1 VITKR
6 IGSRLNNGR
15 QRREAREWHRRR
27 ALHPRLPPA
36 IARDWKDWADDPDN
50 LAAYREFDRLHS
62 IVRALPPPSL
72 PSHAEL
78 RPRSARNSVY
88 TAAGCAAAAAIVLVL
103 VGPRIPWLSKAA
115 ILQGR
120 EYTTEPGGLRE
131 ITLQD
136 HSVVTL
142 SGSTRLTVLFS
153 EHRRSLV
160 LSQGEAFFKV
170 QHDPQAPFQVDAGAV
185 RITDLGT
192 TFDIRRYSDEVVVS
206 VAEGAVAVSL
216 QASVP
221 PYDTSSGVQSGTGP
235 QLPRI
240 EVRRGEAL
248 SFDSK
253 GELTPAQPT
262 DLEALTAWL
271 YGHRVYRGKPLA
283 RVIED
288 VQLYLPRRIDLD
300 PALAA
305 VRFSGYI
312 DQHKAEQW
320 VRGLPNIYPVE
331 IDDSNPRRLLIRCLS
346 RGCRE
351 VSP

>member
-1 VITKR
+1 MIAGR
-6 IGSRLNNGR
+6 IGSGLNGERRR
-15 QRREAREWHRRR
+15 QEARRWHRRR
-27 ALHPRLPPA
+27 VSQPQLPPA
-36 IARDWKDWADDPDN
+36 RAKNWKEWVDDRDN
-50 LAAYREFDRLHS
+50 LAEYRSFARLQS

-72 PSHAEL
+72 PGNADL
-78 RPRSARNSVY
+78 RAWYSRSLVY
-88 TAAGCAAAAAIVLVL
+88 VAAGCAAAAAIAFVL
-103 VGPRIPWLSKAA
+103 VGPRIPWPSKTA
-115 ILQGR
+115 IMQSR
-120 EYTTEPGGLRE
+120 EYTTEPGGPHE

-142 SGSTRLTVLFS
+142 SGSTRLTVFFS

-170 QHDPQAPFQVDAGAV
+170 QHDPQAPFQVDVGAV

-192 TFDIRRYSDEVVVS
+192 TFDVRRYADEVVVS
-206 VAEGAVAVSL
+206 VAEGTVAVSS
-216 QASVP
+216 QAPVA
-221 PYDTSSGVQSGTGP
+221 PYDASGGAQSGSGA
-235 QLPRI
+235 QLPWI
-240 EVRRGEAL
+240 EVKTGEAVTY
-248 SFDSK
+248 DAK
-253 GELTPAQPT
+253 GEVSPAQPT
-262 DLEALTAWL
+262 DLEAFTAWL
-271 YGHRVYRGKPLA
+271 YGHRIYRGRPLA

-346 RGCRE
+346 RGCPE
-351 VSP
+351 VPP